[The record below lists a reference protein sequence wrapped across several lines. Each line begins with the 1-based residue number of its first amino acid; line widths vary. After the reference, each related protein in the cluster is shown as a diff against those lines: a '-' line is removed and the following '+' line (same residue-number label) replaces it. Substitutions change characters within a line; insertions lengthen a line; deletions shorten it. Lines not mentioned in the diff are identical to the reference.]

1 MYKFVVQ
8 VRASDTKDKSTLE
21 VSISADQPFDSD
33 SGKSGQSESL
43 NSYQPSVKESQ
54 QKHID
59 SDESRSIKSV
69 KDEFDRLGM
78 KMPKG
83 IIFKEEKIEK
93 ETDQFKVPK
102 TSDKA
107 NGRQQQ
113 EKMPLTR
120 RSSDISYFLRGMR
133 KKYKKKIKVPR
144 NYSCEKCEFQSPDPQ
159 KYYKHV
165 LYIHTGRQIQC
176 DKCDKKYFSMSHLK
190 EHIEGT
196 HEAVMQICETCN
208 FKTNKKRH
216 LERHILDNHREGTI
230 LCSECPFK
238 TSTNSKLKIH
248 MERSH
253 TPREKWPKCPWPD
266 CDYTWCH
273 QQNVD
278 NHYRKVH
285 EGVRVSCEICTN
297 TFTDKSNMQAHMM
310 KIHSDL
316 VVRKENARTS
326 GSFEERYTV
335 LKP

>member
-1 MYKFVVQ
+1 MSRPFFDPQ
-8 VRASDTKDKSTLE
+8 MSAASETKVIGEALDETKEMTTIPAQQHLHTSPGNPMSTRNNQMTARESDKPSTDCE
-21 VSISADQPFDSD
+21 SGSI
-33 SGKSGQSESL
+33 KM
-43 NSYQPSVKESQ
+43 VKE
-54 QKHID
+54 
-59 SDESRSIKSV
+59 
-69 KDEFDRLGM
+69 EFDRLGM

-83 IIFKEEKIEK
+83 IIFKEDKVMKDCSNLELKSTTEK
-93 ETDQFKVPK
+93 EGIPDQ
-102 TSDKA
+102 S
-107 NGRQQQ
+107 N
-113 EKMPLTR
+113 KM
-120 RSSDISYFLRGMR
+120 LRGKGAFDFLR

-248 MERSH
+248 MERNH

-285 EGVRVSCEICTN
+285 EGVRVSCEICPN

-335 LKP
+335 MKP

>member
-8 VRASDTKDKSTLE
+8 VRASDTKDKPTLE

-43 NSYQPSVKESQ
+43 NSYQPSVKDSQ

-93 ETDQFKVPK
+93 ETDKLKVLK
-102 TSDKA
+102 TTEKA
-107 NGRQQQ
+107 NERQQQ

-190 EHIEGT
+190 EHIEGH
-196 HEAVMQICETCN
+196 HEAGSHEI
-208 FKTNKKRH
+208 FPAIKG
-216 LERHILDNHREGTI
+216 HRIEQSAQEEAQGARISKPARVTV
-230 LCSECPFK
+230 SANP
-238 TSTNSKLKIH
+238 SSKLRDQSKQVKH
-248 MERSH
+248 
-253 TPREKWPKCPWPD
+253 KA
-266 CDYTWCH
+266 
-273 QQNVD
+273 
-278 NHYRKVH
+278 
-285 EGVRVSCEICTN
+285 G
-297 TFTDKSNMQAHMM
+297 
-310 KIHSDL
+310 
-316 VVRKENARTS
+316 
-326 GSFEERYTV
+326 
-335 LKP
+335 